1 MENRINKLNYTEL
14 KDDIEAKLW
23 GSKYYSDWGNKY
35 INNMKVA
42 NQFINKSYITN
53 PIEYYCG
60 EAYTWI
66 NPYLRYGGDKSDS
79 KIYPE
84 ISDILTIILSMAP
97 RVPEDIVAYRLVCD
111 EFIEELIRNNKKEIP
126 TQEKGFLST
135 SLTKNI
141 VNSNEYYSDH
151 KNLLKIYVKSKSI
164 GIYVNSVTKR
174 TENELLLAPNGY
186 LKLINYP
193 YKENGKIV
201 YECDLIYMNYF
212 N

>member
-1 MENRINKLNYTEL
+1 MENRTNKLNYTEL
-14 KDDIEAKLW
+14 KDNIEAKLW
-23 GSKYYSDWGNKY
+23 GIKYYSDWGNKY

-66 NPYLRYGGDKSDS
+66 NTYLRYGIDKSDG

-141 VNSNEYYSDH
+141 VNSNEYYSNH
-151 KNLLKIYVKSKSI
+151 KNLLKIYVEAKSI
-164 GIYVNSVTKR
+164 GIYVNSVIKR

-193 YKENGKIV
+193 YKENDKIV
-201 YECDLIYMNYF
+201 YECNLIYMNYF